1 MTGEQYG
8 NCFSAS
14 TGINTNQAHAHSP
27 CGRPRPGEKSAMQT
41 STLARVASRR
51 IATAAAGT
59 LPASAP
65 ALRPAL
71 ARLCAR
77 IDDAFEAVHASGASS
92 HDDPAQHPAFARRM
106 RAALAEAAAATRWL
120 TDAERR
126 GDPQTYCRHLLAAD
140 PLGRYTI
147 VALVWR
153 AGQCSPV
160 HAHRTWCGYTVLE
173 GTLTETLYDRD
184 AIAGCAVEA
193 RRHRRDAGAVSFV
206 RGGPHGIHRL
216 GHDRAS
222 ADAAAISLHVYG
234 VPGEQIATH
243 VNALV
248 ELAAPVPA

>member
-1 MTGEQYG
+1 
-8 NCFSAS
+8 
-14 TGINTNQAHAHSP
+14 
-27 CGRPRPGEKSAMQT
+27 MQT

-51 IATAAAGT
+51 VATAAADIA
-59 LPASAP
+59 PASAS
-65 ALRPAL
+65 AVRPAL

-77 IDDAFEAVHASGASS
+77 IDEAFEAVHASGASS

-106 RAALAEAAAATRWL
+106 RAALAEAGAATRWL
-120 TDAERR
+120 TDAQRR

-153 AGQCSPV
+153 PGQCSPV

-184 AIAGCAVEA
+184 TAADHAIEA
-193 RRHRRDAGAVSFV
+193 RRQGRDAGAVSFV

-216 GHDRAS
+216 GHDCAS
-222 ADAAAISLHVYG
+222 AGAPAISLHVYG

-248 ELAAPVPA
+248 EVAAPA